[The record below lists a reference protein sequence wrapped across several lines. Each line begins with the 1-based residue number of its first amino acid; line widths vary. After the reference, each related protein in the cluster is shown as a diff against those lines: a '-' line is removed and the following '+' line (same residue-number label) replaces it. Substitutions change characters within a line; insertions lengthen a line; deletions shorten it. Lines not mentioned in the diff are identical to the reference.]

1 MAEETSNEALQ
12 ELETTVS
19 TVVVQIKKM
28 ATLTGKRKTTRI
40 AKINNDIS
48 VAIEDAYDIF

>member
-40 AKINNDIS
+40 ASIS
-48 VAIEDAYDIF
+48 TNISMAIEDAYDIF